1 MSKNNISATELNN
14 NLKNRLIIDVRES
27 NEYKAEHI
35 LYAINIPLSKINYEE
50 IKNNRNGEDI
60 ILYCQSGKRSL
71 EAYNKVSS
79 SFNDKIYNLSGGINN
94 WKTSGYSISFYKKLF
109 PIDRQ
114 TQIIMGSLVLL
125 GIILSVFVNNYW
137 LILSGIISLGL
148 INAGITGWCGLGLF
162 IAKMPW
168 NKV

>member
-1 MSKNNISATELNN
+1 M
-14 NLKNRLIIDVRES
+14 
-27 NEYKAEHI
+27 
-35 LYAINIPLSKINYEE
+35 
-50 IKNNRNGEDI
+50 
-60 ILYCQSGKRSL
+60 
-71 EAYNKVSS
+71 
-79 SFNDKIYNLSGGINN
+79 
-94 WKTSGYSISFYKKLF
+94 F

>member
-1 MSKNNISATELNN
+1 
-14 NLKNRLIIDVRES
+14 
-27 NEYKAEHI
+27 
-35 LYAINIPLSKINYEE
+35 
-50 IKNNRNGEDI
+50 
-60 ILYCQSGKRSL
+60 
-71 EAYNKVSS
+71 
-79 SFNDKIYNLSGGINN
+79 
-94 WKTSGYSISFYKKLF
+94 LF